1 MTRSQVEYRH
11 NHPLDPLDVVRV
23 FDNSGIKRPTND
35 LPRIARANKILDL
48 ARAYGI
54 EVSEFSDDPVHVP
67 APSDTYHY

>member
-1 MTRSQVEYRH
+1 MMIAYEV
-11 NHPLDPLDVVRV
+11 NKPLDAADVARL
-23 FDNSGIKRPTND
+23 FDASTIRRPTGD